1 MKVASLISRMLI
13 WACIAPIIL
22 GISDGHW
29 AMLQTAAWGRMIVQ
43 YSRSSSLRTALEQ
56 TFDGRHPCAMCKMIQ
71 KAKQSSKQ
79 QELQHSSVKDDLVFL
94 QIGDCFNLDLV
105 RSWITGA
112 TNSNH
117 PSRGDP
123 PPVPPPRSHPLY
135 S

>member
-1 MKVASLISRMLI
+1 V
-13 WACIAPIIL
+13 PIVL

-29 AMLQTAAWGRMIVQ
+29 ALLQTVAWTKMMVQ
-43 YSRSSSLRTALEQ
+43 YSQSASIQTALEQ

-79 QELQHSSVKDDLVFL
+79 QELQHSSIKDDLVFL
-94 QIGDCFNLDLV
+94 EIGDCFYLDLI

-112 TNSNH
+112 GDSSH
-117 PSRGDP
+117 PSRSDP
-123 PPVPPPRSHPLY
+123 PPVPPPRFHPLY